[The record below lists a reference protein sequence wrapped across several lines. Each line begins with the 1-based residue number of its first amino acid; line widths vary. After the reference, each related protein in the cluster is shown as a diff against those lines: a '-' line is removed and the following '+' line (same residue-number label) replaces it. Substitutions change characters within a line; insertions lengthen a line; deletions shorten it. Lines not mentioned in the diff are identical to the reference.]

1 MLTHISVRGAREH
14 NLKGVDVDIPRDT
27 LTVITGL
34 SGSGKSSL
42 AFDTIYAEGQRRY
55 VESLSAYARQFLE
68 MMQKPDVD
76 HIEGLSPAISIEQK
90 TTSRNPRST
99 VATVT
104 EIYDYM
110 RLLWARVGIP
120 YSPATG
126 LPIAAQTVSQ
136 MVDRVMALPA
146 GTRALLLAPVVRG
159 RKGEFKKDMAEWQR
173 AGFTRVRIDGE
184 IYEIDEAPALD
195 KKYKHDVEVVVD
207 RVVVGPDV
215 ATRLADSFETA
226 LKLADGLAYVDLV
239 DGTVA
244 GLPTPSPLG
253 GEGRGEGAPQAA
265 SPVAPPHPTLSPDGE
280 RAKGNSGDSRT
291 PFVSSEVEKQAPSD
305 ALATLGGAMKGAG
318 VPANRIVF
326 SEKFACPVS
335 GFTIAEI
342 EPRLFSFNAP
352 QGACPACDGL
362 GEKMLFDEELVV
374 PNHALSLKKGA
385 VVPWAKSQPPSPYY
399 MQVLGSLAREFGFSL
414 DTSWG
419 DLPGEV
425 QLIIL
430 HGTGGKPVTLTFV
443 DGRKSYDVKKP
454 FEGVIGNLN
463 RRLLSTESAWMRE
476 ELSKYQSSAPCETC
490 HGARLKPE
498 ALAVKIGMRDISSV
512 THLSVVDALAWFAGV
527 PEMLTA
533 QQREIARA
541 ILKEIDERLGFL
553 NNVGLDYLNLDR
565 TSGTL
570 SGGESQRIR
579 LASQIGSGLSGV
591 LYVLDEPSIG
601 LHQRDN
607 DMLLATLRRL
617 RDLGN
622 TVLVVEHDED
632 AIRSADYILDMGP
645 GAGVHGGAV
654 VARGTLD
661 EILATK
667 GSVTADY
674 LNGTRRIEVP
684 TKRRKG
690 NGKKLTLTGATAN
703 NLKNVTASIPL
714 GTFTCVTGV
723 SGSGKSS
730 FTIDTL
736 YAAAARA
743 LNGARIVS
751 GKYEKITGLQHL
763 DKVIDIDQ
771 SPIGRT
777 PRSNP
782 ATYTGAFTQ
791 IRDWFAGLPESL
803 ARGYKPGRFSFNVK
817 GGRCEACSGDG
828 LIKIEMHFLPDVYV
842 TCDVCAGR
850 RYNRET
856 LEVKFKGMSIADV
869 LDMTVEDA
877 VEFFK
882 AVPPI
887 REKMA
892 MLAEVGLGYVKV
904 GQQATTLSGGE
915 AQRVKLAKELARRST
930 GQTLYILDEPT
941 TGLHFE
947 DVRKLLEVLHAL
959 VEQGNTVVVIEHNLD
974 VIKTADWVLDLGPEG
989 GVKGGEVVAEGTP
1002 EQVVKEGRSFTG
1014 RYLAPLLGKVPVAV
1028 A

>member
-14 NLKGVDVDIPRDT
+14 NLKDVSVDIPRDT

-126 LPIAAQTVSQ
+126 LPISAQTVSQ
-136 MVDRVMALPA
+136 MVDRVMALPE
-146 GTRALLLAPVVRG
+146 GTRLYLLAPVVRG
-159 RKGEFKKDMAEWQR
+159 RKGEYRKELAEWQK
-173 AGFTRVRIDGE
+173 AGFTRVRIDGDL
-184 IYEIDEAPALD
+184 YEIDEAPALD
-195 KKYKHDVEVVVD
+195 KKYKHDIEVVVD
-207 RVVVGPDV
+207 RLVVGADI

-226 LKLADGLAYVDLV
+226 LKLADGLAFADLV
-239 DGTVA
+239 DGVVPGREDEALDA
-244 GLPTPSPLG
+244 G
-253 GEGRGEGAPQAA
+253 Q
-265 SPVAPPHPTLSPDGE
+265 
-280 RAKGNSGDSRT
+280 
-291 PFVSSEVEKQAPSD
+291 
-305 ALATLGGAMKGAG
+305 MKGAG
-318 VPANRIVF
+318 IPPNRIVF

-362 GEKMLFDEELVV
+362 GEKLLFDEDLVV
-374 PNHALSLKKGA
+374 PNHALSIKKGA

-414 DTSWG
+414 DTPWQ
-419 DLPGEV
+419 DLPGDV
-425 QLIIL
+425 RLIIL
-430 HGTGGKPVTLTFV
+430 YGTGGKPVTLTFV
-443 DGRKSYDVKKP
+443 DGRKTYDVKKP

-463 RRLLSTESAWMRE
+463 RRMLSTESAWMRE
-476 ELSKYQSSAPCETC
+476 ELSKYQSSAPCEVC
-490 HGARLKPE
+490 GGARLKPE
-498 ALAVKIGMRDISSV
+498 ALAVKVGMRDISSI
-512 THLSVVDALAWFAGV
+512 THLSVVDALDWFQAI
-527 PEMLTA
+527 PADLSP
-533 QQREIARA
+533 QQNAIAER
-541 ILKEIDERLGFL
+541 ILKEILERLGFL

-645 GAGVHGGAV
+645 GAGVHGGDV
-654 VARGTLD
+654 VARGTLA
-661 EILATK
+661 EILATT

-674 LNGTRRIEVP
+674 LNGTREIPVP
-684 TKRRKG
+684 AKRRKG
-690 NGKKLTLTGATAN
+690 NGKKLTVHGATAN
-703 NLKNVTASIPL
+703 NLRGVTAGIPL

-736 YAAAARA
+736 YAAAART
-743 LNGARIVS
+743 LNGARLIA
-751 GKYEKITGLQHL
+751 GKHDKITGLEYC

-782 ATYTGAFTQ
+782 ATYTGAFTS
-791 IRDWFAGLPESL
+791 IRDWFAGLPEAQ

-817 GGRCEACSGDG
+817 GGRCEACTGDG

-842 TCDVCAGR
+842 TCDVCHGA

-869 LDMTVEDA
+869 LNMTVEDA

-887 REKMA
+887 RDKMA

-1002 EQVVKEGRSFTG
+1002 EQVVKEPRSFTG
-1014 RYLAPLLGKVPVAV
+1014 QYLKPLLERKALTARSKREEVA
-1028 A
+1028 AE

>member
-1 MLTHISVRGAREH
+1 MALTTISVRGAREH

-68 MMQKPDVD
+68 LMQKPDVE

-126 LPIAAQTVSQ
+126 LPISAQTVSQ
-136 MVDRVMALPA
+136 MVDRVLALPE
-146 GTRALLLAPVVRG
+146 GTRLLLLAPVVRG
-159 RKGEFKKDMAEWQR
+159 RKGEYRKELAEWQR
-173 AGFTRVRIDGE
+173 AGFQRVRIDGE
-184 IYEIDEAPALD
+184 TYLIEEAPALD
-195 KKYKHDVEVVVD
+195 KKYKHDIEVVID
-207 RVVVGPDV
+207 RLVVRDDIG
-215 ATRLADSFETA
+215 TRLAESFETA
-226 LKLADGLAYVDLV
+226 LKLAEGLAYVDLV
-239 DGTVA
+239 DATVA
-244 GLPTPSPLG
+244 EVTGARVQEARAEFNATG
-253 GEGRGEGAPQAA
+253 GQ
-265 SPVAPPHPTLSPDGE
+265 L
-280 RAKGNSGDSRT
+280 
-291 PFVSSEVEKQAPSD
+291 
-305 ALATLGGAMKGAG
+305 KGAG
-318 VPANRIVF
+318 IPDNRIVF

-335 GFTIAEI
+335 GFTISEI

-362 GEKMLFDEELVV
+362 GEKLVFDEDLVV
-374 PNHALSLKKGA
+374 PNHDLSIKKGA
-385 VVPWAKSQPPSPYY
+385 VVPWAKSNPPSPYY

-414 DTSWG
+414 DTPWR

-425 QLIIL
+425 RLIIL

-443 DGRKSYDVKKP
+443 DGKKSYDVKKP

-463 RRLLSTESAWMRE
+463 RRMLQTESAWMRE
-476 ELSKYQSSAPCETC
+476 ELSKYQAAHPCETC
-490 HGARLKPE
+490 GGARLKPE
-498 ALAVKIGMRDISSV
+498 ALAVKIAGEDISHA
-512 THLSVVDALAWFAGV
+512 TRLSVVDALGWFKAL
-527 PEMLTA
+527 PETLTP
-533 QQREIARA
+533 QQKEIARA

-607 DMLLATLRRL
+607 DMLLATLKRL

-645 GAGVHGGAV
+645 GAGVHGGEI

-661 EILATK
+661 DILATT

-674 LNGTRRIEVP
+674 LNGTREVP
-684 TKRRKG
+684 VPAKRRKG
-690 NGKKLTLTGATAN
+690 TGKKLTVENATAN
-703 NLKNVTASIPL
+703 NLRGVTASIPL
-714 GTFTCVTGV
+714 GTFTCITGV

-736 YAAAARA
+736 YAAAARQ
-743 LNGARIVS
+743 LNGARLLA
-751 GKYEKITGLQHL
+751 GKHDRITGLQHL

-777 PRSNP
+777 PRSTP
-782 ATYTGAFTQ
+782 ATYTGAFTS
-791 IRDWFAGLPESL
+791 IRDWFAGLPEAQ

-817 GGRCEACSGDG
+817 GGRCEACQGDG
-828 LIKIEMHFLPDVYV
+828 VLKIEMHFLPDVYV
-842 TCDVCAGR
+842 TCDVCHGA

-856 LEVKFKGMSIADV
+856 LEVKFKGKSIAEV

-887 REKMA
+887 RDKMA

-915 AQRVKLAKELARRST
+915 AQRVKLAKELARRAT
-930 GQTLYILDEPT
+930 GNTLYILDEPT

-974 VIKTADWVLDLGPEG
+974 VIKTADWILDLGPEG
-989 GVKGGEVVAEGTP
+989 GVKGGEIVAQGTP
-1002 EQVVKEGRSFTG
+1002 EDVVKVARSFTG
-1014 RYLAPLLGKVPVAV
+1014 KYLAPLLARGGVKGKEPVA
-1028 A
+1028 AE

>member
-1 MLTHISVRGAREH
+1 MALTTISVRGAREH
-14 NLKGVDVDIPRDT
+14 NLKGVDIDIPRDT

-68 MMQKPDVD
+68 LMQKPNVE

-110 RLLWARVGIP
+110 RLLWARVGVP

-126 LPIAAQTVSQ
+126 LPISAQTVSQ
-136 MVDRVMALPA
+136 MVDRVLALPE
-146 GTRALLLAPVVRG
+146 GTRLLLLAPVVRG
-159 RKGEFKKDMAEWQR
+159 RKGEYRKELAEWQK
-173 AGFTRVRIDGE
+173 AGFSRVRIDGE
-184 IYEIDEAPALD
+184 MYLIEEAPALD
-195 KKYKHDVEVVVD
+195 KKFKHDIEVVVD
-207 RVVVGPDV
+207 RLVVGGDI
-215 ATRLADSFETA
+215 ATRLAESFETA
-226 LKLADGLAYVDLV
+226 LKLAEGLAYVDLV
-239 DGTVA
+239 DTTVEA
-244 GLPTPSPLG
+244 LQAAGASVREAPQTFKIEGADSPSPAPEAEVLKAKKGMKNTGLP
-253 GEGRGEGAPQAA
+253 
-265 SPVAPPHPTLSPDGE
+265 D
-280 RAKGNSGDSRT
+280 
-291 PFVSSEVEKQAPSD
+291 
-305 ALATLGGAMKGAG
+305 
-318 VPANRIVF
+318 NRIVF

-335 GFTIAEI
+335 GFTIPEI

-362 GEKMLFDEELVV
+362 GEKLEFDEDLVV
-374 PNHALSLKKGA
+374 PNHDLSIKKGA
-385 VVPWAKSQPPSPYY
+385 VVPWAKSNPPSPYY
-399 MQVLGSLAREFGFSL
+399 MQVLGSLAREFGFKL
-414 DTSWG
+414 DTPWG
-419 DLPGEV
+419 ELPETV
-425 QLIIL
+425 RHTVL
-430 HGTGGKPVTLTFV
+430 HGTGGKAVTLTFV

-463 RRLLSTESAWMRE
+463 RRMLQTESAWMRE
-476 ELSKYQSSAPCETC
+476 ELGKYQASHPCEVC
-490 HGARLKPE
+490 GGARLKPE
-498 ALAVKIGMRDISSV
+498 ARAVKVAGQDISYA
-512 THLSVVDALAWFAGV
+512 THLSVIDALSFFKAL
-527 PEMLTA
+527 PETLTA

-607 DMLLATLRRL
+607 DMLLATLKRL

-632 AIRSADYILDMGP
+632 AIRTADYVIDMGP
-645 GAGVHGGAV
+645 GAGVHGGEV
-654 VARGTLD
+654 VAKGTL
-661 EILATK
+661 EEVLATE

-674 LNGTRRIEVP
+674 LNGTREVP
-684 TKRRKG
+684 LPAKRRKG
-690 NGKKLTLTGATAN
+690 NGKKITVHNAVAN
-703 NLKNVTASIPL
+703 NLKGVTASIPL
-714 GTFTCVTGV
+714 GTFTCITGV

-730 FTIDTL
+730 FTLDTL
-736 YAAAARA
+736 YASAARQ
-743 LNGARIVS
+743 LNGARMLA
-751 GKYEKITGLQHL
+751 GKHDKITGLENC

-782 ATYTGAFTQ
+782 ATYTGAFTN
-791 IRDWFAGLPESL
+791 IRDWFAGLPEAQ

-817 GGRCEACSGDG
+817 GGRCEACQGDG
-828 LIKIEMHFLPDVYV
+828 VLKIEMHFLPDVYV
-842 TCDVCAGR
+842 TCDVCHGA

-856 LEVKFKGMSIADV
+856 LEVKFKGKSIADV

-887 REKMA
+887 RDRMA

-915 AQRVKLAKELARRST
+915 AQRVKLAKELARRAT

-974 VIKTADWVLDLGPEG
+974 VIKTADWILDLGPEG
-989 GVKGGEVVAEGTP
+989 GVKGGEIVAEGTP
-1002 EQVVKEGRSFTG
+1002 EQVAKVPGSYTG
-1014 RYLAPLLGKVPVAV
+1014 RYLAPLLKPRGKAAKVA
-1028 A
+1028 AE